1 MKREM
6 GIRNVVSSLIMII
19 IGVILIGNPNMLI
32 DTLSWIIGC
41 LLILAGIIGSI
52 MSLKDNELNTVTL
65 YFGIIMVIVGILLIV
80 FPSIVN
86 VMIRLIFGGW
96 ILFAGVERLTLA
108 MTVKMFDSKSS
119 NTFLITSLL
128 MIVLGILVLINFY
141 NLLGWLLVIY
151 AALDIANY
159 IYYTVKH
166 ITIESKSK
174 PVKKKP
180 KNKKISKSI
189 KDKKAIDADI
199 EE

>member
-166 ITIESKSK
+166 ITIEPKSNS
-174 PVKKKP
+174 VKKKS
-180 KNKKISKSI
+180 KNKKISKST

>member
-1 MKREM
+1 
-6 GIRNVVSSLIMII
+6 
-19 IGVILIGNPNMLI
+19 
-32 DTLSWIIGC
+32 
-41 LLILAGIIGSI
+41 
-52 MSLKDNELNTVTL
+52 
-65 YFGIIMVIVGILLIV
+65 
-80 FPSIVN
+80 
-86 VMIRLIFGGW
+86 MIRLIFGGW
-96 ILFAGVERLTLA
+96 ILFFGVVRLTLA

-166 ITIESKSK
+166 ITIEPKSK
-174 PVKKKP
+174 PAKMKP

-189 KDKKAIDADI
+189 KDKKAIDAEI

>member
-6 GIRNVVSSLIMII
+6 GIRNVISSLIMII

-166 ITIESKSK
+166 ITIEPKSNS
-174 PVKKKP
+174 VKKKS

>member
-166 ITIESKSK
+166 ITIEPKSNS
-174 PVKKKP
+174 VKKKS